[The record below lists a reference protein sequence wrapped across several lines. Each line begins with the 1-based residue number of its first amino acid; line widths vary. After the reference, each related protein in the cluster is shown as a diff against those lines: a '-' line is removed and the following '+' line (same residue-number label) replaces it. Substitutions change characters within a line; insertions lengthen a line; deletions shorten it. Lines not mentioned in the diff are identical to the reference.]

1 MLYTHLRDTFE
12 PGTDTMKLISYR
24 YNGNDTYGVA
34 LDDCVADI
42 GRKFDDR
49 SLDIVAALADGG
61 FDDLV
66 RAGAGKTAEV
76 PLQEVEHLPTIVNPP
91 KVICVG
97 LNYKSHIEEMGRDT
111 PEYPMLFA
119 RYADSQVGHEQPMVR
134 PKVSDKYDFEGELA
148 FVVGRAGRHIAAKN
162 ALDHIAGYACFN
174 DGSIRDYQ
182 RHTTQFMPG
191 KTFFHSG
198 AMGPWMV
205 TADDIPDPTALTLTT
220 RLNDE
225 VMQQATTDDLLFDI
239 PTLIEYLSQI
249 APLVPGTVVATGTT
263 GGVGAGR
270 TPPVW
275 MKAGDIIEIDISNI
289 GILRNTIIDE
299 A

>member
-1 MLYTHLRDTFE
+1 MRLL
-12 PGTDTMKLISYR
+12 SYR
-24 YNGNDTYGVA
+24 YNNNDTYGVA
-34 LDDCVADI
+34 TDDGVVDL
-42 GRKFDDR
+42 GRQFSDR
-49 SLDIVAALADGG
+49 WPDLGAVLADGG
-61 FDDLV
+61 LDDLM
-66 RAGAGKTAEV
+66 RAGANKSAEV
-76 PLQEVEHLPTIVNPP
+76 PIQEIEFLPTIPNPP

-97 LNYKSHIEEMGRDT
+97 LNYKSHIEEMGRDA

-134 PKVSDKYDFEGELA
+134 PKVSDKFDFEGELA
-148 FVVGRAGRHIAAKN
+148 FVVGRTGRHIAGKN
-162 ALDHIAGYACFN
+162 AFDYIAGFACFN

-182 RHTTQFMPG
+182 RHTAQFMPG
-191 KTFFHSG
+191 KTFWHSG

-205 TADDIPDPTALTLTT
+205 TADTVPDPGALSLTT
-220 RLNDE
+220 RLNST
-225 VMQQATTDDLLFDI
+225 VMQEATTDDLLFDI

-275 MKAGDIIEIDISNI
+275 MAAGDVVEIDISSI
-289 GILRNTIIDE
+289 GLLRNTIIDE
-299 A
+299 T